1 MIQIAFRYINIRSR
15 ERESS
20 FKELT
25 NLEIVFNV
33 VGFDQSHNVTC
44 LHCALATYIWLNS
57 IQSWWSFPNFS
68 VQEVIRIFHRWSQT
82 NINVIKQSFEYTEW
96 KYFRL
101 ALVQSS
107 SPHTVNSNGKGYK
120 YSSYICLGIWATRKM
135 ERRRR
140 CTICKSCEEKNTQII
155 IYEVIIFTKFLYI
168 PIKMKVF
175 IMKMAIL
182 TFFSALYHSNLFLF
196 LFTK

>member
-44 LHCALATYIWLNS
+44 SHCALATYIWLNS

-82 NINVIKQSFEYTEW
+82 NINVIKQSLEYTEW

-140 CTICKSCEEKNTQII
+140 CTICKSCEEKSTQII